1 VPRRRRRGYPLAV
14 LIGLQKD
21 KATIWNIY
29 SQSIKPDTVI
39 NRETSEYNF
48 YEEMINKLR
57 PSIKQGV
64 KTIIVASLDK
74 KNYEFF
80 YDHVEKHQ
88 RWLIGGYELN
98 RVILEYVEGSAGD
111 LDSVLAL
118 VEESNLKRTVQKA
131 SHEDINR
138 IMSVL
143 EKRIGTPEGI
153 ETLLFTT
160 KEVEEMVY
168 GDVDPEYILL
178 TTDFQN
184 QHGRRIQRLLQIAQ
198 NKGIKTMIVEA
209 NTAMGKRL
217 TQFGGLICMLHDFE

>member
-1 VPRRRRRGYPLAV
+1 MSKRRKRGYPVAV
-14 LIGLQKD
+14 LIGLKRD
-21 KATIWNIY
+21 KAAFWNVY

-39 NRETSEYNF
+39 KRENNEYNF
-48 YEEMINKLR
+48 YEAVVNQLR

-64 KTIIVASLDK
+64 KTVLIASQDK
-74 KNYEFF
+74 KNYEKF

-98 RVILEYVEGSAGD
+98 RVTIEYVEGSAED
-111 LDSVLAL
+111 MDSVMELI
-118 VEESNLKRTVQKA
+118 EDSGLKRTIKEA
-131 SHEDINR
+131 SSEDVKR

-153 ETLLFTT
+153 ETLLFNI
-160 KEVEEMVY
+160 KEVENTVY
-168 GDVDPEYILL
+168 GDTNPEYILL
-178 TTDFQN
+178 TTDFQRQN
-184 QHGRRIQRLLQIAQ
+184 GRRIQRLIQIAQ

-217 TQFGGLICMLHDFE
+217 TQFGGLICMLDEL